1 MILYV
6 FDYPLESIR
15 KLRRLVFIHFDSK
28 RFVHFVLQGL
38 DIILVR
44 AVNIRVQV
52 FENHPVVVQDGIE
65 HPVIYLYQQWRDA
78 FAAIH
83 LVTSSVTKLVKYEQ

>member
-1 MILYV
+1 
-6 FDYPLESIR
+6 
-15 KLRRLVFIHFDSK
+15 
-28 RFVHFVLQGL
+28 
-38 DIILVR
+38 
-44 AVNIRVQV
+44 
-52 FENHPVVVQDGIE
+52 VVVQDGIE